1 MTLKHE
7 FMPSSPS
14 APSTANWH
22 HNSLCHNKRKFQLFF
37 PLHLAFLGLSFFLF
51 SPLATEWSII
61 KNLNFAFLQ
70 KKKKKKIWKCDFF
83 FKTQHSPNFNFK
95 QTLNTVIVEFWKML
109 NMKTHLVSL
118 VYLAFACQDGEAKQK
133 EQELK

>member
-1 MTLKHE
+1 M
-7 FMPSSPS
+7 
-14 APSTANWH
+14 
-22 HNSLCHNKRKFQLFF
+22 SLCLPAHQHRLLQIDITTVSATINVSFNYFFPYTWHSWDYLFF
-37 PLHLAFLGLSFFLF
+37 YFHLLLQSDLSSKILILHFY
-51 SPLATEWSII
+51 
-61 KNLNFAFLQ
+61 Q
-70 KKKKKKIWKCDFF
+70 KKKKKIWKCDFF